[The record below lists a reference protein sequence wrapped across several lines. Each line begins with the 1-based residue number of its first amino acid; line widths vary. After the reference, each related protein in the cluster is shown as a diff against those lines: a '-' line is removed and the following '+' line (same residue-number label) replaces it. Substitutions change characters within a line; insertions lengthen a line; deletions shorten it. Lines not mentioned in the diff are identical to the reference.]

1 MDILFAQI
9 QADLRSNDALR
20 QSGALLQALQQS
32 AAGKDISV
40 IAKSAVE
47 EIVAAPASAICK
59 KLAFDLIRSTR
70 LTSDLWETVCIGIRN
85 DFDFPDPDV
94 TAAAVS
100 ILAAIPSYRLGK
112 LINDCNKEITNCFD
126 SGSDNLR
133 YSITETLGCIL
144 ARDDMVILCE
154 NNVNLLDRISNW
166 WRRIGQ
172 NMLDRSD
179 SVSKVAF
186 ESVGRLFQEF
196 DSKRMSRLAGD
207 KLVDS
212 ENSLAIRSNW
222 VSLTVDFVWKKRNAL
237 MSRSL
242 VLPIESF
249 RVTIFPIVYAVKAIG
264 SGSVEVFRKLS
275 KASGNGVVGAN
286 MQELGNA
293 EKVVGV
299 LDVVTHLNPFLSS
312 SLDPALIFEVG
323 INMLYLADVPGGKP
337 EWASAS
343 ITAILTLWDRQEFS
357 SARESIVRAVV
368 TNLHLLDL
376 HMQVS
381 LFKRLLLMV
390 RNLRAE
396 SDRMHALACICRTA
410 LCVDLFAKESVRRGQ
425 KPLAGTD
432 IVSLFEEVR
441 VKDDLNSITSKSLFR
456 EELVASLV
464 ESCFQ
469 LSLPLP
475 EQKNTGTESR
485 VIGALAYGTGYGA
498 LNWTEPSL
506 EVVEVCKPCV
516 KWDCEGRTY
525 AIDCYLKLLVR
536 LCHIYDTR
544 GGVKRVKDGASQDQ
558 ILNETRLQNLQR
570 ELVKELRE
578 VNTPRICARLIWA
591 VAEHIDLEG
600 LDPLLA
606 DDPEDPLN
614 IIITNMHKVLFNV
627 DASANTSNRLQDV
640 QAVLLCAQRL
650 GSRHPRAG
658 LLLTKELEEFRN
670 STLADS
676 VNKHQCRLILQRL
689 KYVGNHQ
696 ESKWAGVSE
705 TRGDYPFSHHKL
717 TVQFYEAAAAQD
729 RKLEGLVH
737 KAIQELWRPDP
748 SELTVL
754 LTKGIDST
762 SLKVPPTAATLSGS
776 SDPCFVEAYHLTD
789 LNDGRVTLH
798 LKVLNLTELELSRV
812 DIRVGVSGALFFM
825 DGSPQA
831 VRQLRNL
838 GSQDPVLCSVTMGVS
853 QFERSALWVQVLYYP
868 FYGSGGPGDY
878 EGDYTEEDP
887 QVMRQKRSLRPE
899 LGEPVVLGCQPYK
912 IPLTDLLLPH
922 KISPVE
928 YFRLWPSLPAVLE
941 YTGAYTYEGSGFKA
955 TAAQQYGA
963 SPFLSG
969 LKSLSSKPF
978 HNVCSHILRT
988 VAGFQLCFAAKTW
1001 YGGFVGM
1008 MIFGASEVS
1017 RNVDLG
1023 DETTTM
1029 MCKFVIRASDASITK
1044 EIESDLQGWL
1054 DDITDGDVEY
1064 MPEDEV
1070 KQASIERLRISM
1082 ERIALLKAAQP
1093 PPKDPNLDDESE
1105 EESEEGSDEEG
1116 EEEKKKRKKK
1126 GKKGKKENGVDEEE
1140 DDEKKGPSTLS
1151 KLTAEEAEHR
1161 ALQAAV
1167 LQEWYMLSKENSRTQ
1182 VH

>member
-1 MDILFAQI
+1 MDILFAEI
-9 QADLRSNDALR
+9 QADIRSNDALR

-32 AAGKDISV
+32 AAGRDISV

-47 EIVAAPASAICK
+47 EIVAAPASAVCK

-70 LTSDLWETVCIGIRN
+70 LTPDLWETVCTGVRS
-85 DFDFPDPDV
+85 DFHFPDPDV

-112 LINDCNKEITNCFD
+112 LITDCNKEISDCFD
-126 SGSDNLR
+126 SPSDNLR
-133 YSITETLGCIL
+133 FSITETLGCVL
-144 ARDDMVILCE
+144 ARDDLVTLCE
-154 NNVNLLDRISNW
+154 NNVNLVDRVSSW
-166 WRRIGQ
+166 WTRIGQ
-172 NMLDRSD
+172 NMLDKSD
-179 SVSKVAF
+179 NVSKVAF

-196 DSKRMSRLAGD
+196 NSKRMSRLAGD

-222 VSLTVDFVWKKRNAL
+222 VSSMVDFVWKKRNAL
-237 MSRSL
+237 MARSL
-242 VLPIESF
+242 ILPVESF
-249 RVTIFPIVYAVKAIG
+249 RVTVFPIIYAVKAVASGGYEVIRKLSKSSG
-264 SGSVEVFRKLS
+264 IVNGSVEVDS
-275 KASGNGVVGAN
+275 
-286 MQELGNA
+286 NA
-293 EKVVGV
+293 EKLVGV
-299 LDVVTHLNPFLSS
+299 SDAVSHLAPFLVS
-312 SLDPALIFEVG
+312 SLEPALIFEVG

-337 EWASAS
+337 EWASQS
-343 ITAILTLWDRQEFS
+343 IIAILTLWDRQEFS

-432 IVSLFEEVR
+432 IASLFEDAR
-441 VKDDLNSITSKSLFR
+441 VKDDLNSITSKSIFR

-475 EQKNTGTESR
+475 EQKNSGMESR

-498 LNWTEPSL
+498 LNWTEPAL
-506 EVVEVCKPCV
+506 EVVEVCRPCV
-516 KWDCEGRTY
+516 KWDCDGRTY

-536 LCHIYDTR
+536 LCCIYDTR

-570 ELVKELRE
+570 ELVKDLPE
-578 VNTPRICARLIWA
+578 VNTPRILARLIWA
-591 VAEHIDLEG
+591 ISEHIDIEG

-606 DDPEDPLN
+606 DDPTDPLN
-614 IIITNMHKVLFNV
+614 VIVSNIHKVLFNI
-627 DASANTSNRLQDV
+627 DSTAETTNRVQDV
-640 QAVLLCAQRL
+640 QAVLLAAQRL

-658 LLLTKELEEFRN
+658 QLLTKELEEFRN

-676 VNKHQCRLILQRL
+676 VSKHQCRFMLQRI
-689 KYVGNHQ
+689 KYASSHP
-696 ESKWAGVSE
+696 ESRWPGV
-705 TRGDYPFSHHKL
+705 TAARGDYPFSHHKL
-717 TVQFYEAAAAQD
+717 TVQFYESSAAQD

-737 KAIQELWRPDP
+737 KAILELWRPDP
-748 SELTVL
+748 SELTLL

-762 SLKVPPTAATLSGS
+762 LLKVPPTSITLSGS
-776 SDPCFVEAYHLTD
+776 SDPCYIEGYHLAD
-789 LNDGRVTLH
+789 PADGRISLH
-798 LKVLNLTELELSRV
+798 LKILNLTELELDRV
-812 DIRVGVSGALFFM
+812 DVRVGLTGALYYM
-825 DGSPQA
+825 DGSSQA

-838 GSQDPVLCSVTMGVS
+838 VSQDPVLCSVTVGVTH
-853 QFERSALWVQVLYYP
+853 FERCAFWTQVLYYP
-868 FYGSGGPGDY
+868 FYGSGAVGDY
-878 EGDYTEEDP
+878 EGDYAEEDP
-887 QVMRQKRSLRPE
+887 QIVRQKRSLRPE
-899 LGEPVVLGCQPYK
+899 LGEPVILRCQPYK
-912 IPLTDLLLPH
+912 IPLTELLLPH
-922 KISPVE
+922 QISPVE

-941 YTGAYTYEGSGFKA
+941 YTGTYTYEGSGFKA

-978 HNVCSHILRT
+978 HKVCSHIIRT
-988 VAGFQLCFAAKTW
+988 VAGFQMCYAAKTW
-1001 YGGFVGM
+1001 HGGFLGM

-1029 MCKFVIRASDASITK
+1029 LCKFVVRASDASITK
-1044 EIESDLQGWL
+1044 EIGSDLQGWL
-1054 DDITDGDVEY
+1054 DDLTDGGVEY

-1070 KQASIERLRISM
+1070 KIAAAERLRISM

-1093 PPKDPNLDDESE
+1093 PPKSPKSE
-1105 EESEEGSDEEG
+1105 
-1116 EEEKKKRKKK
+1116 K
-1126 GKKGKKENGVDEEE
+1126 DEEE
-1140 DDEKKGPSTLS
+1140 DSEDEDDKDKNKEKEGDKDEKTKGPSTLS

-1167 LQEWYMLSKENSRTQ
+1167 LQEWHILCKDRSTEVN
-1182 VH
+1182 

>member
-32 AAGKDISV
+32 AAGRDISI

-47 EIVAAPASAICK
+47 EIVAAPASAISK

-70 LTSDLWETVCIGIRN
+70 LTADLWEIVCTGIRN
-85 DFDFPDPDV
+85 DLEFPDPDV

-100 ILAAIPSYRLGK
+100 ILAAIPSFRLGK
-112 LINDCNKEITNCFD
+112 LISDCNKQISSCFD
-126 SGSDNLR
+126 SPSDNLR
-133 YSITETLGCIL
+133 FAITETLGCIL
-144 ARDDMVILCE
+144 ARDDLVTLCE
-154 NNVNLLDRISNW
+154 NNMNLLDRVSNW
-166 WRRIGQ
+166 WSRIGQ
-172 NMLDRSD
+172 NMLDKSD
-179 SVSKVAF
+179 AVSKVAF

-196 DSKRMSRLAGD
+196 ESKRMSRLAGD

-212 ENSLAIRSNW
+212 ENSVAIRSNW
-222 VSLTVDFVWKKRNAL
+222 VSSMVDFTWRKRNAL
-237 MSRSL
+237 MARSL
-242 VLPIESF
+242 VLPVESF
-249 RVTIFPIVYAVKAIG
+249 RATVYPLAYAVKAVA
-264 SGSVEVFRKLS
+264 SGSIEVIKKLS
-275 KASGNGVVGAN
+275 RSSKNENSTT
-286 MQELGNA
+286 LDSGNA
-293 EKVVGV
+293 EKFVGV
-299 LDVVTHLNPFLSS
+299 SDVASHLAPFLAS

-337 EWASAS
+337 EWASTS
-343 ITAILTLWDRQEFS
+343 IIAILTLWDRQEFS

-376 HMQVS
+376 SMQVS

-425 KPLAGTD
+425 KPLPGTD
-432 IVSLFEEVR
+432 IASLFEDGR
-441 VKDDLNSITSKSLFR
+441 IKDDLNGVTRTSLFR
-456 EELVASLV
+456 EELVAMLV

-475 EQKNTGTESR
+475 EQKNSGMESR

-498 LNWTEPSL
+498 LNWTEPAL
-506 EVVEVCKPCV
+506 EVVEVCRPCV

-570 ELVKELRE
+570 ELVRDLRE
-578 VNTPRICARLIWA
+578 VNTPRVCARLLFAIS
-591 VAEHIDLEG
+591 EHIDLEG

-614 IIITNMHKVLFNV
+614 IIVSNIHKVLFNI
-627 DASANTSNRLQDV
+627 DSSASTTNRLQDV

-650 GSRHPRAG
+650 GSRNSRAG
-658 LLLTKELEEFRN
+658 QLLTKELEEFRSN
-670 STLADS
+670 ALADS
-676 VNKHQCRLILQRL
+676 VNKHQCRLILQRI
-689 KYVGNHQ
+689 KYVSSHP

-705 TRGDYPFSHHKL
+705 ARGDYPFSHHKL
-717 TVQFYEAAAAQD
+717 TVQFQDASAAQD

-737 KAIQELWRPDP
+737 KAILELWRPEP
-748 SELTVL
+748 NELTL
-754 LTKGIDST
+754 LLAKGIDS
-762 SLKVPPTAATLSGS
+762 SLLKVPPSTYTLTGS
-776 SDPCFVEAYHLTD
+776 SDPCYVEAYHLTD
-789 LNDGRVTLH
+789 PSDGRITLH
-798 LKVLNLTELELSRV
+798 LKVLNLTEIELNRV
-812 DIRVGVSGALFFM
+812 DLRVGLSGGLYFM

-831 VRQLRNL
+831 VRQLRDLN
-838 GSQDPVLCSVTMGVS
+838 SQEPVLCSVTVGVS
-853 QFERSALWVQVLYYP
+853 HFERCALWVQVLYYP
-868 FYGSGGPGDY
+868 FFGNDVPAEY
-878 EGDYTEEDP
+878 EGEYSGEDP
-887 QVMRQKRSLRPE
+887 QIIRQKRSLKE
-899 LGEPVVLGCQPYK
+899 LGEPVILRCQPYK
-912 IPLTDLLLPH
+912 IPLTELLLPH

-928 YFRLWPSLPAVLE
+928 YFRLWPSLPAIVE

-978 HNVCSHILRT
+978 HRVCSHIIRT

-1008 MIFGASEVS
+1008 MVFGASEVS

-1044 EIESDLQGWL
+1044 EIDADPQGWL
-1054 DDITDGDVEY
+1054 DDLTDGGVEY

-1070 KQASIERLRISM
+1070 KVAAAEKLKISM
-1082 ERIALLKAAQP
+1082 ERIALLKAARP
-1093 PPKDPNLDDESE
+1093 RKSAE
-1105 EESEEGSDEEG
+1105 DEED
-1116 EEEKKKRKKK
+1116 EEDNEDDDKKID
-1126 GKKGKKENGVDEEE
+1126 ENG
-1140 DDEKKGPSTLS
+1140 EKDGKPKGPTTLF
-1151 KLTAEEAEHR
+1151 KLTAEEVEHR
-1161 ALQAAV
+1161 ALQTAV
-1167 LQEWYMLSKENSRTQ
+1167 IQEWLILCKDRSTKVN
-1182 VH
+1182 

>member
-20 QSGALLQALQQS
+20 QSSALLQALQQS
-32 AAGKDISV
+32 AAGRDISV
-40 IAKSAVE
+40 IAKTAVE
-47 EIVAAPASAICK
+47 EIVASPASAISK

-70 LTSDLWETVCIGIRN
+70 LTADLWETVCTGIRT
-85 DFDFPDPDV
+85 DFDFPDPEV

-112 LINDCNKEITNCFD
+112 LITDCNKEISNCFE
-126 SGSDNLR
+126 SFSVNLR
-133 YSITETLGCIL
+133 FSITETLGCIL
-144 ARDDMVILCE
+144 ARDDLVTLCE
-154 NNVNLLDRISNW
+154 NNINLLDRVSNW
-166 WRRIGQ
+166 WTRIGQ
-172 NMLDRSD
+172 NMLDQSD
-179 SVSKVAF
+179 AVSKVAF
-186 ESVGRLFQEF
+186 ESVGKLFQEF
-196 DSKRMSRLAGD
+196 ESKRMSRLAGD

-212 ENSLAIRSNW
+212 ENSVAIRSNW
-222 VSLTVDFVWKKRNAL
+222 VSSMVDFVWSKRNAL
-237 MSRSL
+237 MARSL

-249 RVTIFPIVYAVKAIG
+249 RATVYPTVYAVKAVA
-264 SGSVEVFRKLS
+264 SGAIEVIRKLS
-275 KASGNGVVGAN
+275 KSSKSSDSST
-286 MQELGNA
+286 LDSGNA
-293 EKVVGV
+293 EKFVGV
-299 LDVVTHLNPFLSS
+299 SDVVIHLAPFLAS
-312 SLDPALIFEVG
+312 SLEPALIFEVA

-337 EWASAS
+337 EWASTS
-343 ITAILTLWDRQEFS
+343 IIAILTLWDRQEFS

-376 HMQVS
+376 NMQVS

-425 KPLAGTD
+425 KPLPGTD
-432 IVSLFEEVR
+432 IASLFEDAR
-441 VKDDLNSITSKSLFR
+441 IKDDLNSITSKSLFR
-456 EELVASLV
+456 EELVATLL

-475 EQKNTGTESR
+475 EQKNSGMESR

-498 LNWTEPSL
+498 LNWTEPAL
-506 EVVEVCKPCV
+506 EVVEVCRPCV

-558 ILNETRLQNLQR
+558 ILNETRLQNLQH
-570 ELVKELRE
+570 ELVKDLRE

-591 VAEHIDLEG
+591 ISEHIDLEG

-614 IIITNMHKVLFNV
+614 IIISNIHKVLFNI
-627 DASANTSNRLQDV
+627 DLSSTSTNRLQDV

-650 GSRHPRAG
+650 GSRHARAG
-658 LLLTKELEEFRN
+658 QLLTKELEEFRN
-670 STLADS
+670 DALADS
-676 VNKHQCRLILQRL
+676 VNKHQCRLILQRI
-689 KYVGNHQ
+689 KYVASHPENR
-696 ESKWAGVSE
+696 WAGVAE
-705 TRGDYPFSHHKL
+705 ARGDYPFSHHKL
-717 TVQFYEAAAAQD
+717 TVQFYEASAAQD

-737 KAIQELWRPDP
+737 KAILELWRPDP
-748 SELTVL
+748 SELTLL

-762 SLKVPPTAATLSGS
+762 LLKVPPSAYTLTGS
-776 SDPCFVEAYHLTD
+776 SDPCYVEAYHLTD
-789 LNDGRVTLH
+789 SSDGRITLH
-798 LKVLNLTELELSRV
+798 LKVLNLTEIELNRV
-812 DIRVGVSGALFFM
+812 DIRVGLSGALYFM

-831 VRQLRNL
+831 VRQLRDLN
-838 GSQDPVLCSVTMGVS
+838 SQDPVLCSVTVGVS
-853 QFERSALWVQVLYYP
+853 HFERCALWVQVLYYP
-868 FYGSGGPGDY
+868 FYGSGAPGDY

-899 LGEPVVLGCQPYK
+899 LGEPVILRCQPYK
-912 IPLTDLLLPH
+912 LPLTELLRPH

-928 YFRLWPSLPAVLE
+928 YFRLWPSLPAVVE
-941 YTGAYTYEGSGFKA
+941 YTGTYTYEGSGFMA

-978 HNVCSHILRT
+978 HRVCSHIIRT

-1001 YGGFVGM
+1001 YGGFLGM

-1029 MCKFVIRASDASITK
+1029 ICKFVVRASDAAITK
-1044 EIESDLQGWL
+1044 EIGSDLQAWL
-1054 DDITDGDVEY
+1054 DDLTDGGVEY

-1070 KQASIERLRISM
+1070 KVAAAERLRISM

-1093 PPKDPNLDDESE
+1093 PPKAPKSDDDEEEDE
-1105 EESEEGSDEEG
+1105 EEEGDG
-1116 EEEKKKRKKK
+1116 EEKKKKKE
-1126 GKKGKKENGVDEEE
+1126 KKENGEE
-1140 DDEKKGPSTLS
+1140 DGKPKGPSTLS
-1151 KLTAEEAEHR
+1151 KLTAEEVEHR
-1161 ALQAAV
+1161 ALQVAV
-1167 LQEWYMLSKENSRTQ
+1167 LQEWHTLHKDRSTKVN
-1182 VH
+1182 

>member
-32 AAGKDISV
+32 AAGRDISV

-47 EIVAAPASAICK
+47 EIVASPASAISK

-70 LTSDLWETVCIGIRN
+70 LTTDLWEIVCTGIRT
-85 DFDFPDPDV
+85 DLDFPDPDV

-112 LINDCNKEITNCFD
+112 LIADCNKEISSCFD
-126 SGSDNLR
+126 SPSDNLR
-133 YSITETLGCIL
+133 FSITETLGSIL
-144 ARDDMVILCE
+144 ARDDLVTLCE
-154 NNVNLLDRISNW
+154 NNINLLDKVSNW
-166 WRRIGQ
+166 WFRIGQ
-172 NMLDRSD
+172 NMLDKSD

-196 DSKRMSRLAGD
+196 ESKRMSRLAGD

-212 ENSLAIRSNW
+212 ENSVAIRSNW
-222 VSLTVDFVWKKRNAL
+222 VSSMVNFVWRKRNSL
-237 MSRSL
+237 MLRSL
-242 VLPIESF
+242 ILPVENF
-249 RVTIFPIVYAVKAIG
+249 RATVYPLVYAVKAVA
-264 SGSVEVFRKLS
+264 SGSAEVIQKLS
-275 KASGNGVVGAN
+275 RSSKSVNASP
-286 MQELGNA
+286 LDSGNA
-293 EKVVGV
+293 EKFVGV
-299 LDVVTHLNPFLSS
+299 SDVVTHLAPFLSS

-323 INMLYLADVPGGKP
+323 LNMLYMADVPGGKP

-343 ITAILTLWDRQEFS
+343 IIAILTLWDRQEFS

-376 HMQVS
+376 SMQVS
-381 LFKRLLLMV
+381 LFRRLLLMV

-425 KPLAGTD
+425 KPLPGTD
-432 IVSLFEEVR
+432 IASLFEDAR
-441 VKDDLNSITSKSLFR
+441 VKDDLNSVTSKSLFR
-456 EELVASLV
+456 EELVATLV

-475 EQKNTGTESR
+475 EQKNSGMESR

-498 LNWTEPSL
+498 LNWTEPAL
-506 EVVEVCKPCV
+506 EVVEVCRPCV

-525 AIDCYLKLLVR
+525 AVDCYLKLLVR

-570 ELVKELRE
+570 ELVKDLRE
-578 VNTPRICARLIWA
+578 VHTPRICARLVWA
-591 VAEHIDLEG
+591 ISEHIDVEG

-614 IIITNMHKVLFNV
+614 MIIANIHKVLFNT
-627 DASANTSNRLQDV
+627 DSSATSTNRLQDV

-650 GSRHPRAG
+650 GSRNGRAG
-658 LLLTKELEEFRN
+658 QLLSKELEDFRN
-670 STLADS
+670 DALADS
-676 VNKHQCRLILQRL
+676 VNKHQCRLILQRI
-689 KYVGNHQ
+689 KYVSSHP

-705 TRGDYPFSHHKL
+705 ARGDYPFSHHKL

-737 KAIQELWRPDP
+737 KAILELWRPDP
-748 SELTVL
+748 SELTLL

-762 SLKVPPTAATLSGS
+762 LLKVPPSAYTLTGS
-776 SDPCFVEAYHLTD
+776 SDPCYVEAYHLTD
-789 LNDGRVTLH
+789 PSDGRVTLH
-798 LKVLNLTELELSRV
+798 LKVLNLTEIELGRV
-812 DIRVGVSGALFFM
+812 DIRVGLSGASYFM

-831 VRQLRNL
+831 VRQLHNL
-838 GSQDPVLCSVTMGVS
+838 NSQDPVLCSVTIGIS
-853 QFERSALWVQVLYYP
+853 HFERCALWVQVLYYP
-868 FYGSGGPGDY
+868 FYGSAAGDF
-878 EGDYTEEDP
+878 EGYYTEEDP
-887 QVMRQKRSLRPE
+887 QIIRQKKSLKPE
-899 LGEPVVLGCQPYK
+899 FRDPVILRCQPYK
-912 IPLTDLLLPH
+912 IPLTELLLPH

-928 YFRLWPSLPAVLE
+928 YFRLWPSLPAIVE
-941 YTGAYTYEGSGFKA
+941 YTGTYTYEGSGFKA

-978 HNVCSHILRT
+978 HKVCSHIIRT

-1001 YGGFVGM
+1001 YGGFLGM
-1008 MIFGASEVS
+1008 MIFGMSEVS

-1029 MCKFVIRASDASITK
+1029 LCKFVVRASDAAITK
-1044 EIESDLQGWL
+1044 EIGSDLQGWL
-1054 DDITDGDVEY
+1054 DDLTDGGVEY

-1070 KQASIERLRISM
+1070 KEAAAQRLKISM
-1082 ERIALLKAAQP
+1082 ERIALLKAAEP
-1093 PPKDPNLDDESE
+1093 PPKIPE
-1105 EESEEGSDEEG
+1105 
-1116 EEEKKKRKKK
+1116 EEEKDNVDDDSEDDDGLDKKK
-1126 GKKGKKENGVDEEE
+1126 KKKNENGEE
-1140 DDEKKGPSTLS
+1140 DGKTKGPTTLF
-1151 KLTAEEAEHR
+1151 KLTPEEVEHR

-1167 LQEWYMLSKENSRTQ
+1167 LQEWHMLCKDRSNK
-1182 VH
+1182 V